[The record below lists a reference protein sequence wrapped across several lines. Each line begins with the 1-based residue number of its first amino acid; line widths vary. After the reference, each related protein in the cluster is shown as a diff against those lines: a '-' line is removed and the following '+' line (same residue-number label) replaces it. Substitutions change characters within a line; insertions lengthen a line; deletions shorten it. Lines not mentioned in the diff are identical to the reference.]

1 MENVIHLLPGEKLY
15 FEQKGAM
22 GFLKSGSVDLYAV
35 TADHRERMFLLQ
47 RDQGQYF
54 FGLFDEFQS
63 VELFAVAKSPAVI
76 EFFRQ
81 TLWQRMKFPQVF
93 SARPCRIGSRV
104 CLSMAGSAFLPC
116 ATMNTWAVGAGR
128 IFCRTRKTALCGRC
142 FWSMKALSRCFYAG
156 NSIP

>member
-54 FGLFDEFQS
+54 LD
-63 VELFAVAKSPAVI
+63 
-76 EFFRQ
+76 
-81 TLWQRMKFPQVF
+81 
-93 SARPCRIGSRV
+93 
-104 CLSMAGSAFLPC
+104 CLMNFKVWNCLP
-116 ATMNTWAVGAGR
+116 
-128 IFCRTRKTALCGRC
+128 
-142 FWSMKALSRCFYAG
+142 
-156 NSIP
+156 